1 MSEQDGIKNIDY
13 RFKILYALGIV
24 FVAAGHCGRGGVSL
38 LYDWF
43 PPGAFHLGLFV
54 FSSGYFYKSQSE
66 DNIVQY
72 IFKKVKKLILP
83 MYLWN
88 FFYAGVVFSLKY
100 VGFTIGWGG
109 YYAEKLFVSPIVDGH
124 QFVYNMGAWFVIPL
138 FMIECLNILLRKC
151 MKFVKNEKQKE
162 ILFFIVYCLLG
173 VMGTYIASKGL
184 NAGLWLVLVR
194 MLYFLPFYGMGIFY
208 KVLLEKFDKCSSFI
222 YFGIIF
228 MLELLIICVYKKT
241 PSYTPSY
248 CNNFV
253 DGPILPFVVGFLAVF
268 FWLRVSKLL
277 EAVVGRSK
285 VINLIAD
292 NSYSIMV
299 HQFMGFMIVKTF
311 FAVIHKFTPYFS
323 DFDWQKYKTDIW
335 YYYLPYGIDQTKIIY
350 LAGGICIPIII
361 QLIINKVKVMLKKC
375 T

>member
-109 YYAEKLFVSPIVDGH
+109 VLCRKAVCFANRRWTSI
-124 QFVYNMGAWFVIPL
+124 
-138 FMIECLNILLRKC
+138 CL
-151 MKFVKNEKQKE
+151 
-162 ILFFIVYCLLG
+162 
-173 VMGTYIASKGL
+173 
-184 NAGLWLVLVR
+184 
-194 MLYFLPFYGMGIFY
+194 
-208 KVLLEKFDKCSSFI
+208 
-222 YFGIIF
+222 
-228 MLELLIICVYKKT
+228 
-241 PSYTPSY
+241 
-248 CNNFV
+248 
-253 DGPILPFVVGFLAVF
+253 
-268 FWLRVSKLL
+268 
-277 EAVVGRSK
+277 
-285 VINLIAD
+285 
-292 NSYSIMV
+292 
-299 HQFMGFMIVKTF
+299 
-311 FAVIHKFTPYFS
+311 
-323 DFDWQKYKTDIW
+323 
-335 YYYLPYGIDQTKIIY
+335 
-350 LAGGICIPIII
+350 
-361 QLIINKVKVMLKKC
+361 
-375 T
+375 